1 MPLNQKT
8 PTPNNSPKYQRLS
21 PLLFDG
27 KNNLQQCFYDYLTT
41 APISMRSIPAS
52 LIDTLNKFYH
62 FEDSIEIEHISPTL
76 DLLIK
81 QAGKI
86 LSITST
92 HLHAPDTTETTRIA
106 RNSPKCLLYSFSE
119 ASDYFYIINKNLR
132 FDDIQV
138 DALERKLGSL
148 LTAMGKTYKQLLN
161 ELEFH
166 II

>member
-119 ASDYFYIINKNLR
+119 A
-132 FDDIQV
+132 
-138 DALERKLGSL
+138 
-148 LTAMGKTYKQLLN
+148 
-161 ELEFH
+161 
-166 II
+166 